1 MWVWVPTDSDKW
13 RNRSGTT
20 ESTEVRGHREHRG
33 WAVSAGVGLC
43 SHLQVTPRKE
53 DGAQSNSQAF
63 LWCCWWKQGW
73 VSGWTMGIEI
83 TQNEG
88 KKNERF
94 FSFYLTSRTFK
105 AIKSGLFHFTN
116 HRHRISAFTRTLLR
130 TPVTLF
136 GYPAKENGGSVRTES
151 LRALHTRLF
160 GPSVNIVFNLT
171 LKAVSDSR
179 L

>member
-1 MWVWVPTDSDKW
+1 MK
-13 RNRSGTT
+13 
-20 ESTEVRGHREHRG
+20 
-33 WAVSAGVGLC
+33 
-43 SHLQVTPRKE
+43 
-53 DGAQSNSQAF
+53 
-63 LWCCWWKQGW
+63 
-73 VSGWTMGIEI
+73 
-83 TQNEG
+83 G

-160 GPSVNIVFNLT
+160 GPNVNIVFNLT

-179 L
+179 LWRHQVQQSQAPGAQHTSKKQRTHEQPEEENALQRSRS